1 MKKLFFFANS
11 FGSILFF
18 SIFILTICTP
28 DSIEKS
34 SKSFIKKQ
42 IREEV
47 QKAIIKE
54 KVSTALQ
61 LFIKKENSFLESIIS
76 DVVEQK
82 VNFKN
87 INSKPNSTKQT
98 SLKFFSIFL
107 IGEKKID
114 YWIEDKYDEIS
125 SNLKKNIRVFAGIN
139 FILFAFITTLLFYQ
153 SDNYKEIQ
161 LPSFLLFISTVISIL
176 LYLFI
181 QDWAYTLVY
190 NNYLGCWYLAYISV
204 IFLFLL
210 DITFNQ
216 GELTMKVLEIILD
229 IAKKFVSKI

>member
-1 MKKLFFFANS
+1 M
-11 FGSILFF
+11 
-18 SIFILTICTP
+18 
-28 DSIEKS
+28 EKS

-54 KVSTALQ
+54 KVSTALK

-82 VNFKN
+82 VNSKN

-98 SLKFFSIFL
+98 SLEFFSNFL

-125 SNLKKNIRVFAGIN
+125 TNLKNDVRVFAGIN
-139 FILFAFITTLLFYQ
+139 FILFAFITALLFYQ

-190 NNYLGCWYLAYISV
+190 NNYLGIWYLAYIAIVFIS
-204 IFLFLL
+204 LL

-216 GELTMKVLEIILD
+216 GKLTLKVLEIIGN
-229 IAKKFVSKI
+229 IANGLASLLGG